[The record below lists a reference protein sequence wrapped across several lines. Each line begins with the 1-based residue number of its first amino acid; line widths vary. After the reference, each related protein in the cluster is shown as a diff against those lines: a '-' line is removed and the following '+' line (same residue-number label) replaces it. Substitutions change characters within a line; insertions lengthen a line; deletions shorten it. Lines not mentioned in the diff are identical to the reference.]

1 MLYVLRI
8 SEEIKGHF
16 IQPLIYILWLNN
28 VELNIS
34 EKFLQIDESKITDK
48 KMGKKG
54 SLAIFL
60 M

>member
-1 MLYVLRI
+1 MLYILRI

-16 IQPLIYILWLNN
+16 IQPLTHILWLNN
-28 VELNIS
+28 VELNIL